1 YGFPWIQNPSSFTS
15 VGCQLPTEV
24 KFPLLIHLQDNVTVS
39 NGATWANDTLYFT
52 PPSEGTHTVRVIAE
66 NSYGADTADVAI
78 NVTIDIPMNIDQ
90 TDMEFTTTDTSTVM
104 PPAQWIHVNSSCGD
118 GMLNWTVEPHFD
130 VEWLE
135 IDKLSGTNPDSVRVA
150 LKGDPGSWA
159 PGIYRATLVFR
170 DIAGRHI
177 QTIPLALFVESGVT
191 VGTQYTQPGRTVTVP
206 VYLHTNDTLRDFT
219 IPLRYFTT
227 QSAAVVVDSV
237 SFSHAIVDTA
247 WIIPDQQIIIV
258 DRDIQPPPM
267 PDSTDSMM
275 VPQTCKVADIHFTV
289 RDFAYDEKVL
299 IDTTTY
305 VAPDDDTLRYR
316 FVLATGDTTVPAF
329 SPGQIIIGEEPP
341 CCVMRG
347 DFTHD
352 WPPEL
357 TILDLTSLIAYLF
370 RGGAAPQCLDEADVN
385 ADGGVTVGDATM
397 LICIIFRDCQTPLA
411 CGVVKSARR
420 AAPEPIASLRT
431 EFDGAATTVILEAS
445 EPLMGVQITLQADHP
460 DSIAN
465 TTETGLELVHGTVD
479 GLTRVG
485 LLDLQG
491 EVHLPQGSTTLF
503 TVPGEVTLVD
513 GLVADMSHQS
523 MIARIGGKSSSPNL
537 PRRFELAQ
545 NYPNPFN
552 PTTVIQFALPVATH
566 VRLEVINILGP
577 TLVDRQME
585 AGYQSVEWNS
595 TNSDGSRVAS
605 GVYFYRLEAGTF
617 RDTKKMLLLK

>member
-1 YGFPWIQNPSSFTS
+1 
-15 VGCQLPTEV
+15 
-24 KFPLLIHLQDNVTVS
+24 
-39 NGATWANDTLYFT
+39 
-52 PPSEGTHTVRVIAE
+52 
-66 NSYGADTADVAI
+66 
-78 NVTIDIPMNIDQ
+78 
-90 TDMEFTTTDTSTVM
+90 
-104 PPAQWIHVNSSCGD
+104 
-118 GMLNWTVEPHFD
+118 
-130 VEWLE
+130 
-135 IDKLSGTNPDSVRVA
+135 
-150 LKGDPGSWA
+150 
-159 PGIYRATLVFR
+159 
-170 DIAGRHI
+170 
-177 QTIPLALFVESGVT
+177 
-191 VGTQYTQPGRTVTVP
+191 
-206 VYLHTNDTLRDFT
+206 
-219 IPLRYFTT
+219 
-227 QSAAVVVDSV
+227 
-237 SFSHAIVDTA
+237 
-247 WIIPDQQIIIV
+247 
-258 DRDIQPPPM
+258 
-267 PDSTDSMM
+267 
-275 VPQTCKVADIHFTV
+275 
-289 RDFAYDEKVL
+289 
-299 IDTTTY
+299 
-305 VAPDDDTLRYR
+305 
-316 FVLATGDTTVPAF
+316 
-329 SPGQIIIGEEPP
+329 
-341 CCVMRG
+341 
-347 DFTHD
+347 
-352 WPPEL
+352 
-357 TILDLTSLIAYLF
+357 
-370 RGGAAPQCLDEADVN
+370 
-385 ADGGVTVGDATM
+385 M

-566 VRLEVINILGP
+566 VRLEVINILGQTVT